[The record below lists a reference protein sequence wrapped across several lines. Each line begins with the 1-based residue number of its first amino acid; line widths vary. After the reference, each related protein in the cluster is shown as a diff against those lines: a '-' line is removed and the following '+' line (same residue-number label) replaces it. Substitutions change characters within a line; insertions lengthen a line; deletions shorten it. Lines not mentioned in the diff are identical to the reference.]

1 MTPAELHAALDAIV
15 PAVSADPVVIE
26 LGGRLYHL
34 AQVEASTTGRLVLRA
49 AWPHINTEPVP
60 GPVFCP

>member
-1 MTPAELHAALDAIV
+1 MTPTELHAALDAITA
-15 PAVSADPVVIE
+15 AVSAEPVLIE
-26 LGGRLYHL
+26 LGGRLYEL

-49 AWPHINTEPVP
+49 AWPHTDTEPVP